1 MKLNFLTIVLVAGI
15 YPVFGQSAWNW
26 PEDEQM
32 KEMAEEKNV
41 LYNDARKGGD
51 FESAANDLS
60 WLLENTPDLNPS
72 LYINGVKIYKE
83 LTKSSS
89 GDKQNQYQNKV
100 MELYDLRIKY
110 FNHEAQVLDRKA
122 YDAYKYYKGDK
133 SKYTWLF
140 ELFEKTYELNGNNIG
155 SPNLVAYMDV
165 IRRYKLTGGELNDD
179 DVLDRYTKVT
189 DIIDYKIANGSDKAK
204 MERTKN
210 FVDKMLTEMVTVDC
224 DFISTNLGKKLKEK
238 PDDLELAKK
247 ILSLSISAGCTNQDI
262 FLDAAKVVQKQ
273 EPDYGMAKVI
283 GTKLAADGKYESAVS
298 YYKAALGLADTNIE
312 KADIYFELGRQY
324 TQRGMKSQ
332 ARANFL
338 NSVKA
343 DPTRK
348 KAYKLIGDLY
358 MTSYDECKKGESK
371 VEDRAVFIAAY
382 NMYKMAGEAKS
393 MASAKAQFPSI
404 EDLFTE
410 NYNEG
415 DSFKV
420 GCWINMTVTLQRR
433 PES

>member
-1 MKLNFLTIVLVAGI
+1 MKLNFLIIVLVSGI
-15 YPVFGQSAWNW
+15 YPVFCQSTWHW

-51 FESAANDLS
+51 FESAADDLK
-60 WLLENTPDLNPS
+60 WLLENTPDLNLA

-83 LTKSSS
+83 LTKSAS
-89 GDKQNQYQNKV
+89 GEKQNQYQNKV

-122 YDAYKYYKGDK
+122 YDAYRYYKSDNT
-133 SKYTWLF
+133 KYIWLF

-155 SPNLVAYMDV
+155 TPNLVAYMDV
-165 IRRYKLTGGELNDD
+165 IRKYKLSVGELSDD
-179 DVLDRYTKVT
+179 DVLDRYAKVT
-189 DIIDYKIANGSDKAK
+189 DIIDYKIANGADKVK
-204 MERTKN
+204 MEKTKN

-224 DFISTNLGKKLKEK
+224 DFISGNLGMKLKEK
-238 PDDLELAKK
+238 PDDLDLAKK

-262 FLDAAKVVQKQ
+262 FLVAAKVVQEQ

-283 GTKLAADGKYESAVS
+283 AAKLAASGKYESAVS
-298 YYKAALGLADTNIE
+298 YYNAALKLAKTGQK
-312 KADIYFELGRQY
+312 KADIYFERGRQY
-324 TQRGMKSQ
+324 TQRGKKSQ

-338 NSVKA
+338 KSVQA
-343 DPTRK
+343 DPKRK

-382 NMYKMAGEAKS
+382 NMYKMAGETKS
-393 MASAKAQFPSI
+393 MASAKEQFPSI
-404 EDLFTE
+404 DDLFLE

-415 DSFKV
+415 DTFKV
-420 GCWINMTVTLQRR
+420 GCWINKAVNLQRR